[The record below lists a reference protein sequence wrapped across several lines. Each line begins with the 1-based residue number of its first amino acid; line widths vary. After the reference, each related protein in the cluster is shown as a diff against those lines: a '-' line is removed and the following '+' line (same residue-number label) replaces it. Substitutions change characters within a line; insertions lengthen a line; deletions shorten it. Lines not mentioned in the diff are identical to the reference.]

1 MEEMTRLTEG
11 YNFIYE
17 ADLEANDEVIVKIP
31 DVSHNKRSIS
41 DIGWQTDGDVT
52 LYGTLA
58 SDPEDNA
65 AIWQEISEN
74 DEVNRT
80 VSALKAVCGDEGA
93 SIVVRVIF
101 N

>member
-1 MEEMTRLTEG
+1 MQEMTRTSDG
-11 YNFIYE
+11 FNFIFE
-17 ADLEANDEVIVKIP
+17 KALDASDTVIVKIP
-31 DVSHNKRSIS
+31 DVSPNKKSIS
-41 DIGWQTDGDVT
+41 DIGWQTDGDIT

-58 SDPEDNA
+58 SDPEDNS

-93 SIVVRVIF
+93 SLVIRVIF